1 MASVDLKLSTAQKQL
16 LSQQMLQSLQILQ
29 MSAAELES
37 YIENLALENPV
48 IELAGQETHT
58 DRTEQMELQRKLD
71 WLSSADPQNHVYYQ
85 SEWDAEDPENNWQDR
100 RSTEET
106 LEDYLRSQLLT
117 SPCAPEEQGLMD
129 CLLNSLD
136 SRGWF
141 TDSLSGTA
149 ALYGL
154 PEETAERL
162 LGKIQ
167 SLDPAGVGAR
177 SLSEC
182 LLLQLERNPDSSET
196 AKEIVRNHLEAVGKN
211 HLPEIARKLGC
222 PVAEIAAACDEIRAL
237 NPKPGSSFSSR
248 ELLGYIVPDAVI
260 ISLEDRF
267 EILINDYQ
275 YAPFT
280 ISKNYLDLERET
292 EDRETRKY
300 LREKIAEAN
309 NVSAGIRQRSSTLA
323 AVLNVIVDR
332 QYQFF
337 RKGPGNKQLLR
348 LSEIAE
354 QVSLSEST
362 VSRALHSK
370 YLQCRFGIFPLNYF
384 LTAAAVVSEN
394 SGEAFTAEKIKQALK
409 EIIDGEDKK
418 KPLSDSA
425 ISEALAKEGMAISRR
440 TVNKYRAA
448 LGIPDKAGR
457 RSWDA

>member
-1 MASVDLKLSTAQKQL
+1 
-16 LSQQMLQSLQILQ
+16 MLQSLQILQ

-48 IELAGQETHT
+48 IELTGRETHT
-58 DRTEQMELQRKLD
+58 DRTEQMELQRKLE

-237 NPKPGSSFSSR
+237 NPKPGNSFSSR

-275 YAPFT
+275 YAPYT
-280 ISKNYLDLERET
+280 KSKNYLDLERET

-300 LREKIAEAN
+300 LREKI
-309 NVSAGIRQRSSTLA
+309 IQ
-323 AVLNVIVDR
+323 
-332 QYQFF
+332 QQQF
-337 RKGPGNKQLLR
+337 
-348 LSEIAE
+348 
-354 QVSLSEST
+354 
-362 VSRALHSK
+362 
-370 YLQCRFGIFPLNYF
+370 
-384 LTAAAVVSEN
+384 
-394 SGEAFTAEKIKQALK
+394 
-409 EIIDGEDKK
+409 
-418 KPLSDSA
+418 
-425 ISEALAKEGMAISRR
+425 
-440 TVNKYRAA
+440 
-448 LGIPDKAGR
+448 
-457 RSWDA
+457 W

>member
-1 MASVDLKLSTAQKQL
+1 MASIDLNLSTGQKQL

-37 YIENLALENPV
+37 YIEDLALENPV

-85 SEWDAEDPENNWQDR
+85 SERDAEDPENNWQDR

-141 TDSLSGTA
+141 TDSLAGTA
-149 ALYGL
+149 ALYGF

-196 AKEIVRNHLEAVGKN
+196 AKEIVRNRRDRTRCRRGPRLYYK
-211 HLPEIARKLGC
+211 R
-222 PVAEIAAACDEIRAL
+222 
-237 NPKPGSSFSSR
+237 
-248 ELLGYIVPDAVI
+248 LLGGAHSGRARGTYRLFRGVRHAR
-260 ISLEDRF
+260 L
-267 EILINDYQ
+267 
-275 YAPFT
+275 AP
-280 ISKNYLDLERET
+280 
-292 EDRETRKY
+292 
-300 LREKIAEAN
+300 
-309 NVSAGIRQRSSTLA
+309 RQR
-323 AVLNVIVDR
+323 
-332 QYQFF
+332 QE
-337 RKGPGNKQLLR
+337 QLLR
-348 LSEIAE
+348 RQLRGRKNE
-354 QVSLSEST
+354 
-362 VSRALHSK
+362 LHRERRRV
-370 YLQCRFGIFPLNYF
+370 QND
-384 LTAAAVVSEN
+384 VH
-394 SGEAFTAEKIKQALK
+394 EAFRKT
-409 EIIDGEDKK
+409 
-418 KPLSDSA
+418 
-425 ISEALAKEGMAISRR
+425 EAGMTQTHAF
-440 TVNKYRAA
+440 
-448 LGIPDKAGR
+448 LP
-457 RSWDA
+457 